1 MPAVYT
7 IFFNITCLH
16 HKQAPHIC
24 SIYRIHNL
32 HKTEPITQW
41 VQRGKVVKFQYLV
54 YLFITVSKFITW
66 FSYFSAEIITIS
78 SSESS
83 TDSNEYTNSWGN
95 YFPKWYGGS
104 CLTKEAARK
113 KKHDVKETTSKG
125 AKEANVTTAKGKGTK
140 PKETSAK
147 GKGKKKVG

>member
-1 MPAVYT
+1 M
-7 IFFNITCLH
+7 
-16 HKQAPHIC
+16 
-24 SIYRIHNL
+24 
-32 HKTEPITQW
+32 
-41 VQRGKVVKFQYLV
+41 KFHYLW
-54 YLFITVSKFITW
+54 YLFITFSKFITW
-66 FSYFSAEIITIS
+66 FSYFCAEIITIS
-78 SSESS
+78 SGESS

-113 KKHDVKETTSKG
+113 KKHDVKEPTAKG
-125 AKEANVTTAKGKGTK
+125 AFAKEPNETTAKGKGTK